1 MSLQT
6 SGDQLVDAKSIL
18 EAIAEL
24 KRRGNSAIT
33 QELES
38 IERELA
44 SHVMEE
50 LSLIYQGLLR
60 TGAKTRLVR
69 KLNEQIESLAL
80 VSILAL
86 RTAYRRLLEENA
98 EGTPLA
104 RIDAPASADTPST
117 GDGDSPVK

>member
-1 MSLQT
+1 MSIPT
-6 SGDQLVDAKSIL
+6 SGDQLVEAKSIL
-18 EAIAEL
+18 EAMAEL
-24 KRRGNSAIT
+24 KRRGNSVIL

-60 TGAKTRLVR
+60 TGAKTKLVR

-86 RTAYRRLLEENA
+86 RKAYCRLLEESD
-98 EGTPLA
+98 EIPVA
-104 RIDAPASADTPST
+104 RIDGSAPVDTLHSNGTEP
-117 GDGDSPVK
+117 PAK

>member
-24 KRRGNSAIT
+24 KRRGNSAIM

-60 TGAKTRLVR
+60 TGAKTKLVR

-104 RIDAPASADTPST
+104 RIDAPASADTSHT
-117 GDGDSPVK
+117 GGGESPAK

>member
-1 MSLQT
+1 MSPQT

-24 KRRGNSAIT
+24 KRRGNSAIM

-44 SHVMEE
+44 SHIMEE

-60 TGAKTRLVR
+60 TGAKTKLVR

-98 EGTPLA
+98 EGTSPA
-104 RIDAPASADTPST
+104 RIDAPASADTTHT

>member
-1 MSLQT
+1 MSIPT
-6 SGDQLVDAKSIL
+6 SGDQLVEAKSIL
-18 EAIAEL
+18 EAMAEL
-24 KRRGNSAIT
+24 KRRGNSVIL

-50 LSLIYQGLLR
+50 LSLIYQGLLK
-60 TGAKTRLVR
+60 TGAKTKLVR

-86 RTAYRRLLEENA
+86 RKAYCRLLQESDEI
-98 EGTPLA
+98 PVA
-104 RIDAPASADTPST
+104 RIDGSAPVDTLHSNGTEP
-117 GDGDSPVK
+117 PAK

>member
-1 MSLQT
+1 MSIPT
-6 SGDQLVDAKSIL
+6 SGDQLVEAKSIL
-18 EAIAEL
+18 EAMAEL
-24 KRRGNSAIT
+24 KRRGNSVIL

-60 TGAKTRLVR
+60 TGAKTKLVR

-86 RTAYRRLLEENA
+86 RKAYCRLLEESA
-98 EGTPLA
+98 EETPPA
-104 RIDAPASADTPST
+104 RIDARAPADTPHTS
-117 GDGDSPVK
+117 DGQPPAK

>member
-6 SGDQLVDAKSIL
+6 SGDQLVDCKAIL

-24 KRRGNSAIT
+24 KRRGNSAVM

-38 IERELA
+38 IEQELA

-60 TGAKTRLVR
+60 TGTKTRVVR

-86 RTAYRRLLEENA
+86 RTAYRRLLEESA

-104 RIDAPASADTPST
+104 SADTPATADCPHTSNHE
-117 GDGDSPVK
+117 PPAK

>member
-24 KRRGNSAIT
+24 KRRGNSAIM
-33 QELES
+33 QDLES

-44 SHVMEE
+44 GHVMEE
-50 LSLIYQGLLR
+50 LGLIYQGLLR
-60 TGAKTRLVR
+60 TGTKTKLVR

-86 RTAYRRLLEENA
+86 RTAYRRLLEESA

-104 RIDAPASADTPST
+104 RIDAPASAGTPPT

>member
-1 MSLQT
+1 MSSHT
-6 SGDQLVDAKSIL
+6 SGDQLVEAKSIL
-18 EAIAEL
+18 EAMAEL
-24 KRRGNSAIT
+24 KRRGNSVIL

-60 TGAKTRLVR
+60 TGAKTKLVR

-86 RTAYRRLLEENA
+86 RKAYCRLLEESD
-98 EGTPLA
+98 EIPVA
-104 RIDAPASADTPST
+104 RIDGSAPVDTLHSNGTEP
-117 GDGDSPVK
+117 PAK

>member
-1 MSLQT
+1 MSQKS

-18 EAIAEL
+18 EAITEL
-24 KRRGNSAIT
+24 KRRGNGAVM

-50 LSLIYQGLLR
+50 LSLIYQELLK
-60 TGAKTRLVR
+60 TAAKTKLVR
-69 KLNEQIESLAL
+69 KLNNQIESLAL

-86 RTAYRRLLEENA
+86 RKAYYRLWQESA
-98 EGTPLA
+98 EGTPLGKL
-104 RIDAPASADTPST
+104 DAPAPSDTAGGERPA
-117 GDGDSPVK
+117 K

>member
-1 MSLQT
+1 MSIQT

-18 EAIAEL
+18 EAISEL
-24 KRRGNSAIT
+24 KRRGNSVIM

-50 LSLIYQGLLR
+50 LSLVYQGLLR
-60 TGAKTRLVR
+60 TGAKTKLVR

-86 RTAYRRLLEENA
+86 RKAYCRLLEESA

-104 RIDAPASADTPST
+104 RIDTPTSADIPHT
-117 GDGDSPVK
+117 GGDEPTAK

>member
-1 MSLQT
+1 MSMQT
-6 SGDQLVDAKSIL
+6 SGDQLVDAKAIL

-24 KRRGNSAIT
+24 KRRGNSVIM

-50 LSLIYQGLLR
+50 LSLVYQGLLR
-60 TGAKTRLVR
+60 TGAKTKLVR

-86 RTAYRRLLEENA
+86 RKAYCRLLEESA

-104 RIDAPASADTPST
+104 RIDTPISADIPHT
-117 GDGDSPVK
+117 GGDEPTAK

>member
-1 MSLQT
+1 MSQHT

-24 KRRGNSAIT
+24 KRRGNSAVMT
-33 QELES
+33 ELES
-38 IERELA
+38 IEQELA

-50 LSLIYQGLLR
+50 LGLIYHELIK
-60 TGAKTRLVR
+60 TGAKTKLVR
-69 KLNEQIESLAL
+69 RLNNQIESLVL

-86 RTAYRRLLEENA
+86 RKAYCRLWKESA

-104 RIDAPASADTPST
+104 RVDAPARSDAPPGGEPPT
-117 GDGDSPVK
+117 K

>member
-24 KRRGNSAIT
+24 KRRGNSVIM

-69 KLNEQIESLAL
+69 KLNEQIEALAL

-86 RTAYRRLLEENA
+86 RTAYRRLLEESA

-104 RIDAPASADTPST
+104 RIDPPTSADTSRT

>member
-1 MSLQT
+1 MSLQP

-24 KRRGNSAIT
+24 KRRGNSVT
-33 QELES
+33 MQELES

-60 TGAKTRLVR
+60 TGAKTKLVR

-86 RTAYRRLLEENA
+86 RKAYCRLLEESA

-104 RIDAPASADTPST
+104 RIEPPASADTPHT
-117 GDGDSPVK
+117 GGGEPAK

>member
-104 RIDAPASADTPST
+104 RIDVPASADTPST

>member
-1 MSLQT
+1 MSPQT

-24 KRRGNSAIT
+24 KRRGNSAIM

-44 SHVMEE
+44 SHIMEE

-60 TGAKTRLVR
+60 TGAKTKLVR

-80 VSILAL
+80 VSILSL
-86 RTAYRRLLEENA
+86 RKAYCRLLEESA
-98 EGTPLA
+98 EGAPPA
-104 RIDAPASADTPST
+104 RINPPPSPDTPHT
-117 GDGDSPVK
+117 GGGEPAK